1 MSEHLGH
8 SARIR
13 RGAKPVVLFRDF
25 LGDGDRVFPNSAKT
39 VGQFFCAVVSHRYKF
54 IAVGSGRLLSPEN
67 PDWRIVTN
75 MNLLRIG
82 ILTGLAIASSLRAQE
97 PLDTHAPAPL
107 QPVAQQV
114 RRLETALA
122 YLGQPLLD
130 ADQKEINAA
139 IADSDEIAAVNR
151 LERVL
156 DKYTLASIEINP
168 ESRVKVEQGPAEPEL
183 VEGGTRLFLVKVLNQ
198 ARVTAPLKVSSP
210 NSGNVYITSNGAPT
224 PALKLT
230 PKDAQEKWAN
240 VSIYDK
246 PPMPRRLSGLGLEY
260 AILQIS
266 SRDSG
271 QRSALLQFD
280 VGQTSQDVGF
290 RSEILVVFN
299 AEPAHAI
306 TLRIHNESGQPAV
319 ASLIVKDRYN
329 RIYPNPSK
337 RLAPDFPFQPQIYRF
352 DGEMLRLPEGY
363 YTIAYS
369 GGPEYLTHTKEIA
382 VKGSDPAEIEF
393 TLERWIDPSKFSWY
407 SGDQHVHAAGCSH
420 YQNPT
425 EGVLPKDM
433 MRQLLGE
440 SLNIGAVLTWGPCY
454 YYQKQFFSG
463 QDNPL
468 SQPDRLMHYDLEVSG
483 FPSSHAG
490 HLILLGLKDQ
500 DYPGTKRIED
510 WPTWDL
516 PILQWGKKQ
525 GAVVGFAHSGWGLEV
540 QSTDLPNYEL
550 PPFDGIGANEYIVDV
565 TYPNTVDFI
574 SAVDTPSVSELNIW
588 YHTLNVGFRT
598 RISGETDFPCIYDD
612 RVGMGRNYAKVDGK
626 LTYQKWIESLR
637 AGRSYVSDGKSHL
650 MDFKV
655 NGSEV
660 GSEIKI
666 GRGENAHIEVNVAA
680 RLDPLP
686 DESIRKLTLSQK
698 PYWDIERTRVGA
710 TRDVPVELVINGVAR
725 ERKLVYADGQ
735 MRPVTFDVPLEK
747 SSWIAVRILPSSH
760 TNPIFA
766 IVDGQPIR
774 ASRRSAEWCL
784 AAVSQCWSQKSV
796 AISTAEKDAAR
807 KAYDHAREVYQQL
820 IGESQ
825 DK

>member
-1 MSEHLGH
+1 MD
-8 SARIR
+8 
-13 RGAKPVVLFRDF
+13 P
-25 LGDGDRVFPNSAKT
+25 
-39 VGQFFCAVVSHRYKF
+39 
-54 IAVGSGRLLSPEN
+54 
-67 PDWRIVTN
+67 
-75 MNLLRIG
+75 LRTA
-82 ILTGLAIASSLRAQE
+82 ILAGLAIASSLLAQE

-114 RRLETALA
+114 RRLETALT

-130 ADQKEINAA
+130 ADQKEINSA
-139 IADSDEIAAVNR
+139 IADPDEIAAVKR

-156 DKYTLASIEINP
+156 DKYTLATIEINP
-168 ESRVKVEQGPAEPEL
+168 ESRVKVEQGPAKPEL
-183 VEGGTRLFLVKVLNQ
+183 VEAGTRLFLVKVLNQ
-198 ARVTAPLKVSSP
+198 ARVTAPLKVTSP

-246 PPMPRRLSGLGLEY
+246 PPMARRLSGLGLEY
-260 AILQIS
+260 QILEIQ

-280 VGQTSQDVGF
+280 VGQTSRDVGF
-290 RSEILVVFN
+290 RSEILVLFN
-299 AEPAHAI
+299 AQPAHAI
-306 TLRIHNESGQPAV
+306 TLRIHDSNGQPSV

-337 RLAPDFPFQPQIYRF
+337 RLAPDFPFQPQVYRF
-352 DGEMLRLPEGY
+352 DGETLRLPEGY
-363 YTIAYS
+363 YTIAYT
-369 GGPEYLTHTKEIA
+369 GGPEYLLHTKEIA
-382 VKGSDPAEIEF
+382 VKGSEPAEIVL
-393 TLERWIDPSKFSWY
+393 TLDRWIDPSKLGWY

-490 HLILLGLKDQ
+490 HLILLGLNDQ
-500 DYPGTKRIED
+500 DYPGAKKIED
-510 WPTWDL
+510 WPSWDL

-598 RISGETDFPCIYDD
+598 RISGETDFPCIYDE
-612 RVGMGRNYAKVDGK
+612 RVGIGRNYAKVDGK
-626 LTYQKWIESLR
+626 LTYASWIESLR

-655 NGSEV
+655 NGSAV

-686 DESIRKLTLSQK
+686 DESIRKLSLLQK
-698 PYWDIERTRVGA
+698 PYWDIERTRVEA
-710 TRDVPVELVINGVAR
+710 TRDVPVELVINGIAR

-735 MRPVTFDVPLEK
+735 MRPVTFDTPIEK

-766 IVDGQPIR
+766 IVDGKPIR
-774 ASRRSAEWCL
+774 ASRQSAEWCL
-784 AAVSQCWSQKSV
+784 AAVSQCWSQKSI
-796 AISTAEKDAAR
+796 AISASEKEAAR

-820 IGESQ
+820 IAESQ
-825 DK
+825 

>member
-1 MSEHLGH
+1 MVMLKS
-8 SARIR
+8 
-13 RGAKPVVLFRDF
+13 
-25 LGDGDRVFPNSAKT
+25 
-39 VGQFFCAVVSHRYKF
+39 
-54 IAVGSGRLLSPEN
+54 
-67 PDWRIVTN
+67 
-75 MNLLRIG
+75 G
-82 ILTGLAIASSLRAQE
+82 ILVGFALTATLFAQE
-97 PLDTHAPAPL
+97 PLVTHAAVPL
-107 QPVAQQV
+107 QPLAQQV
-114 RRLETALA
+114 RRLETALN
-122 YLGQPLLD
+122 YLGQPFLA
-130 ADQKEINAA
+130 ADQKEINDA
-139 IADSDEIAAVNR
+139 IGDADEITAVKR
-151 LERVL
+151 VERVL

-168 ESRVKVEQGPAEPEL
+168 ESRVKVEQGAAKPEL

-198 ARVTAPLKVSSP
+198 ARVTAPLKVTSP
-210 NSGNVYITSNGAPT
+210 NSGNVYITSNGAAEP
-224 PALKLT
+224 PLKLT

-240 VSIYDK
+240 ISIYDK
-246 PPMPRRLSGLGLEY
+246 PPMARRLSGLGLEY
-260 AILQIS
+260 RILEVY

-280 VGQTSQDVGF
+280 VGQTSQDLGF
-290 RSEILVVFN
+290 RSEILVLFN
-299 AEPAHAI
+299 AQPARAVTVRVHDS
-306 TLRIHNESGQPAV
+306 NGQPSV
-319 ASLIVKDRYN
+319 ASLLVKDRYN

-337 RLAPDFPFQPQIYRF
+337 RLAPDFPFQPQVYRF
-352 DGEMLRLPEGY
+352 DGETLRLPEGY
-363 YTIAYS
+363 YTIAYT
-369 GGPEYLTHTKEIA
+369 GGPEYLTHTKELA
-382 VKGSDPAEIEF
+382 VDSNSPSEISF
-393 TLERWIDPSKFSWY
+393 ALERWIDPSKFGWY
-407 SGDQHVHAAGCSH
+407 SGDHHVHAAGCSH

-433 MRQLLGE
+433 IRQLLGE

-510 WPTWDL
+510 WPSWDL

-525 GAVVGFAHSGWGLEV
+525 GAIVGFAHSGWGLEV

-574 SAVDTPSVSELNIW
+574 SAVDTPSVAELNIW
-588 YHTLNVGFRT
+588 YQTLNVGFRT

-612 RVGMGRNYAKVDGK
+612 RVGIGRGYEKVDGK
-626 LTYQKWIESLR
+626 LTYPAWLNSLR
-637 AGRSYVSDGKSHL
+637 DGRSYVSDGKSHL

-655 NGSEV
+655 NGHEV
-660 GSEIKI
+660 GSEIQL
-666 GRGENAHIEVNVAA
+666 GRGENAHIELNVAA

-686 DESIRKLTLSQK
+686 DESIRKLSLMQK
-698 PYWDIERTRVGA
+698 PYWDIERARVGT
-710 TRDVPVELVINGVAR
+710 TRDVPVEVLVNGVAR
-725 ERKLVYADGQ
+725 GRKLIPADGQ
-735 MRPVTFDVPLEK
+735 LRPVTFDVPIEK

-760 TNPIFA
+760 TNPVFA
-766 IVDGQPIR
+766 IVDGKPIR

-796 AISTAEKDAAR
+796 AISTGEREAAR
-807 KAYDHAREVYQQL
+807 KAYDHAREVYQRL
-820 IGESQ
+820 IAEGTEP
-825 DK
+825 

>member
-1 MSEHLGH
+1 M
-8 SARIR
+8 A
-13 RGAKPVVLFRDF
+13 LFRTGI
-25 LGDGDRVFPNSAKT
+25 LAGLA
-39 VGQFFCAVVSHRYKF
+39 
-54 IAVGSGRLLSPEN
+54 L
-67 PDWRIVTN
+67 VTN
-75 MNLLRIG
+75 
-82 ILTGLAIASSLRAQE
+82 ILAQQ

-107 QPVAQQV
+107 QPMAQQV
-114 RRLETALA
+114 RRLETALT

-139 IADSDEIAAVNR
+139 IADVDEIAAVKR

-156 DKYTLASIEINP
+156 DKYTLAMIEINP
-168 ESRVKVEQGPAEPEL
+168 ESRVKVEQGSAKPDL

-198 ARVTAPLKVSSP
+198 ARVTAPLQVTSP
-210 NSGNVYITSNGAPT
+210 NSGNVYITSNGASAP
-224 PALKLT
+224 PLKLT

-240 VSIYDK
+240 VSIYNK
-246 PPMPRRLSGLGLEY
+246 PPMSRRLSGLGLEY
-260 AILQIS
+260 QILEIQ

-290 RSEILVVFN
+290 RSEILVLFN
-299 AEPAHAI
+299 AQPAHAV
-306 TLRIHNESGQPAV
+306 TLRIHDANGQPAV
-319 ASLIVKDRYN
+319 ASLLVKDRYN

-337 RLAPDFPFQPQIYRF
+337 RLAPDFPFQPQVYRF
-352 DGEMLRLPEGY
+352 DGETLRLPEGY
-363 YTIAYS
+363 YTIAYT

-382 VKGSDPAEIEF
+382 VKGADPGEIAL
-393 TLERWIDPSKFSWY
+393 TLERWIDPSKFGWY

-468 SQPDRLMHYDLEVSG
+468 SQADRLMHYDLEVSG

-500 DYPGTKRIED
+500 DYPGAKKIED
-510 WPTWDL
+510 WPSWDL

-612 RVGMGRNYAKVDGK
+612 RVGMGRNYGKVNGK
-626 LTYQKWIESLR
+626 LTYAAWIESLR
-637 AGRSYVSDGKSHL
+637 QGRSYVSDGKSHL
-650 MDFKV
+650 LDFKV

-666 GRGENAHIEVNVAA
+666 GRGEIAHIEVNVAA

-686 DESIRKLTLSQK
+686 DEAIRKLSLLQK

-710 TRDVPVELVINGVAR
+710 TRDVPVELVINGIAR

-735 MRPVTFDVPLEK
+735 IRPVAFDAPIEK

-760 TNPIFA
+760 TNPVFA

-774 ASRRSAEWCL
+774 ASRQSAEWCL
-784 AAVSQCWSQKSV
+784 AAVSQCWSQKAV
-796 AISTAEKDAAR
+796 AISSSEKEAAR
-807 KAYDHAREVYQQL
+807 KAYDHAREVYQQR
-820 IGESQ
+820 IAESQ
-825 DK
+825 